1 MGNKAVSQHE
11 ACQNSSVCRGL
22 RGIYNSLYEFK
33 EGFHEVVAFELLQ
46 VEAGAKRMDG
56 GSERWVWWGNC
67 RERLELRNKRM
78 SHVSFGGVGNWGLCV
93 LFTSN
98 H

>member
-1 MGNKAVSQHE
+1 M
-11 ACQNSSVCRGL
+11 CRGL
-22 RGIYNSLYEFK
+22 RGIHNTVYEFK

-46 VEAGAKRMDG
+46 VEACAKRMDG
-56 GSERWVWWGNC
+56 GSERRVWWGNC
-67 RERLELRNKRM
+67 RDRLEPQNKRM

-93 LFTSN
+93 LFTSK